1 MKSLFIRFLQTH
13 WDAVLASVAG
23 CLFIYF
29 FTRHSGVGIS
39 PDSVV
44 YESTAA
50 NIRNHFSFTDFNG
63 SPLVDFPLGY
73 PSFLAIASLFGGV
86 TVLQIAPLLNCIL
99 FSAVIILT
107 SVIING
113 YQKRSALYKT
123 GILSLIACSPCLLEV
138 YSMLWSE
145 TLFIFL
151 ILLFIVVFRSYFKT
165 HSLVSLFFAAL
176 IASLAFV
183 TRYAG
188 ICLLGTGLFLLFF
201 DGELTTLKKL
211 KHLIVFGV
219 ISCSLA
225 VINLLRNSCVSGHM
239 TGIREKALRS
249 ISDNLQQIGSNLS
262 DWLPFLSGHETA
274 ATIVFVALF
283 IMGACIL
290 IYRCLQQQYFQSY
303 ESIIACFFVVYVL
316 FLITVATISRF
327 EDLSSRLLSPVY
339 IPLLLVGSS
348 WVVSFIQKSAR
359 IKRSIALVLVFIL
372 YAGFQFNH
380 YQQNADA
387 WEGIKDAGIPG
398 YTENPWVQMPAV
410 VFVKN
415 NKHSF
420 AAPVFSNAND
430 AVYFLSGIHAL
441 PIPHKEIKTEI
452 DSFLQHPSFTLIWFI
467 NGDNPDL
474 VSIDFIKQHKKQVWV
489 KELDGGA
496 VYFFSDTTNI
506 PLHR

>member
-1 MKSLFIRFLQTH
+1 MKSVFIRFLQIH
-13 WDAVLASVAG
+13 WDAVLAAIAG

-39 PDSVV
+39 PDSVA

-63 SPLVDFPLGY
+63 LPLVDFPLGY
-73 PSFLAIASLFGGV
+73 PSFLAVASLLTGCS
-86 TVLQIAPLLNCIL
+86 VLQIAPLLNCIL
-99 FSAVIILT
+99 FCGVIILT

-113 YQKRSALYKT
+113 YQKRSALYKIC
-123 GILSLIACSPCLLEV
+123 ILALIAYSPCLLEV

-151 ILLFIVVFRSYFKT
+151 ILLFIVVFRSYFRT

-201 DGELTTLKKL
+201 DSELTTLKKI
-211 KHLIVFGV
+211 KHLIIFGV
-219 ISCSLA
+219 AGSSLA
-225 VINLLRNSCVSGHM
+225 VINLLRNSSASGHM
-239 TGIREKALRS
+239 AGVREKALRS
-249 ISDNLQQIGSNLS
+249 IGNNLQQIGANLS
-262 DWLPFLSGHETA
+262 DWLPFLNGHETG
-274 ATIVFVALF
+274 ATIVFVTLF
-283 IMGACIL
+283 IMGVCIL
-290 IYRCLQQQYFQSY
+290 IYRCLQQQFFQSY
-303 ESIIACFFVVYVL
+303 ETIVACFFVVYIL
-316 FLITVATISRF
+316 FLITVATVSRF

-348 WVVSFIQKSAR
+348 WMVSFIQRSVR
-359 IKRSIALVLVFIL
+359 IKRSVALIIVFIL
-372 YAGFQFNH
+372 YAGFQYNH
-380 YQQNADA
+380 YQQNAAA

-398 YTENPWVQMPAV
+398 YTENPWVQAPAV
-410 VFVKN
+410 IFVKN
-415 NKHSF
+415 NKDTF

-441 PIPHKEIKTEI
+441 AIPHKEIKTEV

-474 VSIDFIKQHKKQVWV
+474 VGLDFIKQHKKQVWA

-496 VYFFSDTTNI
+496 VYFFSDSTNI
-506 PLHR
+506 PLHK